1 MIRPLLFLAGLFLG
15 VSAMQAGVT
24 EAPARNP
31 VLLVH
36 GINNT
41 ARSMEPLAKAL
52 RGQGWNVQSMTYKPN
67 RGQKGLE
74 MLAAQV
80 DQYVKQ
86 NYPPGQ
92 KIDLVGY
99 SMGGLVTRYY
109 LQRLGG
115 LDRVERYITV
125 SAPHNGTLL
134 AYLVPNPGGRQM
146 RFHSSFLRDL
156 ESDAD
161 RLRQVDF
168 TSLHTPLDLV
178 IVPAKSSII
187 PQARN
192 ETVWVGLHPLMIR
205 QPQAQRAIAAALSR
219 PEQRVAIAT
228 ARPARSE
235 R

>member
-1 MIRPLLFLAGLFLG
+1 MTRLFTALAAVLPMIFSLRTAAA
-15 VSAMQAGVT
+15 V
-24 EAPARNP
+24 EPARNP

-36 GINNT
+36 GINDT
-41 ARSMEPLAKAL
+41 ARSMDPLAKAL
-52 RGQGWNVQSMTYKPN
+52 RAQGWEVQAMTYRPN
-67 RGQKGLE
+67 RGQNGLE

-86 NYPPGQ
+86 NFAPGQ
-92 KIDLVGY
+92 KIDLIGY

-115 LDRVERYITV
+115 LDRVDRYVTV

-134 AYLVPNPGGRQM
+134 AYLLPNKGGRQM
-146 RFHSSFLRDL
+146 RVHSAFLRDL
-156 ESDAD
+156 DSDAD

-178 IVPAKSSII
+178 IVPSKSSII
-187 PQARN
+187 PQAHN

-205 QPQAQRAIAAALSR
+205 QPQAQRAIAEALRR
-219 PEQRVAIAT
+219 PDRHLASAQAE
-228 ARPARSE
+228 P
-235 R
+235 